1 MPLRRSMSMIF
12 ALALLTQLLVASAA
26 AADDVDALMED
37 FEFVPTEIFIDPGD
51 TVTWQ
56 NNDPAIH
63 TVTRQDTGARLGQ
76 AQGFGSTSVTF
87 EEEEVANL
95 FCEIHPEMEVT
106 VVVGD
111 PPAEAPPEPVRL
123 SATDTVSTSIAW
135 SQERYGDG
143 EAPFALLGRS
153 DVFADS
159 LASGGPQ
166 GRIDAPLL
174 LTGQASL
181 DARTRAELARLGT
194 RTVYV
199 LGGPSAVSEDVLA
212 ALRQAGMSPAR
223 VSGPNR
229 IATSVEVA
237 RRFFPGARSAI
248 LARAFPG
255 TEATQ
260 GFADSLAAGALA
272 ARLGIPVLLT
282 ATDQLSAETREYL
295 ESRPISSIIVAGGPS
310 AVSEAVTTA
319 LGDMDIEV
327 DRAGGANRV
336 STAVELLL
344 RSFEGGFEG
353 ELEGV
358 VYVDGGKADAW
369 ADGFAAAGHQLPVLL
384 TSGDDV
390 PGATVAVQLLGGV
403 QNRICGTSVNAAAC
417 DKIDIAAS
425 ADLDDLSQGVAVLE
439 GGNEVPGPGD
449 DVASGAANIV
459 STSDPGT
466 ICFNVFIFDL
476 DPPASAAHIHEGGP
490 DVAGPVVVDLSDSGS
505 LGDPGDRYG
514 CSFGNDPDEVA
525 EILASPGDYYVNVHN
540 AEFPAGAV
548 RGQLFA
554 PTAGYIWEG
563 LGDFVVPG
571 PGDPTGIGFAFML
584 APEGPEQLCA
594 FVGAFD
600 FTSELTAVEIR
611 SKADNTVT
619 ATLGL
624 PGPSGFGIRCIS
636 GPGVADFRAA
646 PEDFYIQMA
655 TVDHPQGAARGD
667 DIIQLFG
674 APPGGQEFAAASAGS
689 ASSSGDGTILGF
701 DRSRPFARR

>member
-1 MPLRRSMSMIF
+1 MHVRRTLSAAF
-12 ALALLTQLLVASAA
+12 ALSLLVQLLVIGSAA
-26 AADDVDALMED
+26 AEDVDALMED
-37 FEFVPTEIFIDPGD
+37 FAFVPTEIFIDPGD

-63 TVTRQDTGARLGQ
+63 TVTRPDTGVRLGQ

-87 EEEEVANL
+87 EEEEVVDL

-106 VVVGD
+106 VAVGD
-111 PPAEAPPEPVRL
+111 PQEESVEPVRL

-135 SQERYGDG
+135 SQERYSDG
-143 EAPFALLGRS
+143 EAPFALLGRA

-166 GRIDAPLL
+166 GSIDAPLL
-174 LTGQASL
+174 LTGQAAL
-181 DARTRAELARLGT
+181 DARTQAELERLGT

-199 LGGPSAVSEDVLA
+199 LGGSAAISYGVLA
-212 ALRQAGMSPAR
+212 SLSEAGISSTR
-223 VSGPNR
+223 VSGSDR
-229 IATSVEVA
+229 VGTSVEVA

-248 LARAFPG
+248 VARGFGGADP
-255 TEATQ
+255 TQ

-319 LGDMDIEV
+319 LEDMDIEV
-327 DRAGGANRV
+327 DRAGGANRF

-344 RSFEGGFEG
+344 RSFEG
-353 ELEGV
+353 ELDGV
-358 VYVDGGKADAW
+358 VYVDGGKPEAW

-384 TSGDDV
+384 TSGNDV

-403 QNRICGTSVNAAAC
+403 QNRTCGTSVNAAAC

-425 ADLDDLSQGVAVLE
+425 ADIFDPSQGVTALE

-449 DVASGAANIV
+449 DVASGAANV
-459 STSDPGT
+459 VGTSDPGT
-466 ICFNVFIFDL
+466 ICFNVFTFDL

-490 DVAGPVVVDLSDSGS
+490 DVAGPVVIDLNDSGS
-505 LGDPGDRYG
+505 LGDPSDRYG

-525 EILASPGDYYVNVHN
+525 DILASPGDFYVNVHN

-600 FTSELTAVEIR
+600 FTSEVTAVEIR
-611 SKADNTVT
+611 SKADDAVT

-624 PGPSGFGIRCIS
+624 PGPSGFGVRCIS
-636 GPGVADFRAA
+636 GPGVVDFRAA
-646 PEDFYIQMA
+646 PEDFYLQMA
-655 TVDHPQGAARGD
+655 TVDHPDGAARGD
-667 DIIQLFG
+667 DIFQLFG
-674 APPGGQEFAAASAGS
+674 APPGAQEFTAASAGS
-689 ASSSGDGTILGF
+689 AGSSGDGTVLGF
-701 DRSRPFARR
+701 DVTRPFARR